1 MKKLFLILAFLF
13 INLTAIADVSLVPI
27 VGVERV
33 QRFEPEEYTSN
44 RIYYGV
50 RLLYGQPIFSLEAEV
65 TQSEDSKTFNNLD
78 RKVDDETT
86 AAQLGFR
93 STMGSGPLNFF
104 FRAGGSARQ
113 TEFTTTTISSGA
125 QTTEKPDIVINPYAG
140 TGLGINVAGL
150 FRLNAG
156 ITAIFGGSPKGEEI
170 DYQATLGY
178 SINFSSGGRR

>member
-1 MKKLFLILAFLF
+1 MKIILVSLLGLLSFA
-13 INLTAIADVSLVPI
+13 AQADVSLVPI

-44 RIYYGV
+44 RVYYGV
-50 RLLYGQPIFSLEAEV
+50 RLLYGKPIFSLEAEV
-65 TQSEDSKTFNNLD
+65 TQSKDSKTFNSRDL
-78 RKVDDETT
+78 KVEDETT

-93 STMGSGPLNFF
+93 STMGTGPLNFF

-113 TEFTTTTISSGA
+113 TEFTNTEISSGN
-125 QTTEKPDIVINPYAG
+125 QTTEKPEIVINPYAG
-140 TGLGINVAGL
+140 TGLGINVANL

-156 ITAIFGGSPKGEEI
+156 ITAIFGGSPRGQEV

-178 SINFSSGGRR
+178 TINFSSGGRR

>member
-1 MKKLFLILAFLF
+1 MKNFLITLVLLISFQAY
-13 INLTAIADVSLVPI
+13 ADVSITPI

-44 RIYYGV
+44 RVYYGV
-50 RLLYGQPIFSLEAEV
+50 RLQYGQPIFSLEAEV
-65 TQSEDSKTFNNLD
+65 TQSKDNKTFNNLD
-78 RKVDDETT
+78 RKVADETT

-93 STMGSGPLNFF
+93 STVGQGPLNFF

-113 TEFTTTTISSGA
+113 TEFTTTTISTGA
-125 QTTEKPDIVINPYAG
+125 ETTEKPDIVINPYAG

-178 SINFSSGGRR
+178 TINFSSGGRR